1 MKKCKGI
8 GLQRWNSNVQEFLFQ
23 NIHENV
29 SSPCF
34 GSHFFCAGSSP
45 IPRSPQCI
53 FHIMNWL
60 TQRARPGLLAW
71 LDVMGSDTEQPIRR
85 WRVSCEWSQEKLQET
100 HGNPASCWGEE
111 PLVYDGLWFNQL
123 VFSVKIPLWFSASWH
138 LSVAPMDDMVVDI
151 VMRAIRAS
159 VSVILGI
166 SQGLSQGHAEGLA
179 KCS

>member
-8 GLQRWNSNVQEFLFQ
+8 GLQRWNSNVQEFVFQ

-29 SSPCF
+29 SSPWF

-60 TQRARPGLLAW
+60 TQRARPSLLAW
-71 LDVMGSDTEQPIRR
+71 LDVMVHTPFPIRR
-85 WRVSCEWSQEKLQET
+85 WRVSCEWSQEQLQET
-100 HGNPASCWGEE
+100 LQVCKLLGWRT
-111 PLVYDGLWFNQL
+111 LGLWFNQL
-123 VFSVKIPLWFSASWH
+123 VFSVKIPVWFSASWH
-138 LSVAPMDDMVVDI
+138 LSVAPWMDDMVVDI

-179 KCS
+179 QCS

>member
-8 GLQRWNSNVQEFLFQ
+8 GLQRWNSNVQEFVFQ

-60 TQRARPGLLAW
+60 TQRARPG
-71 LDVMGSDTEQPIRR
+71 GSMWWVQTPSNRFEDGGSA
-85 WRVSCEWSQEKLQET
+85 VSGARKNCRKPMETLQVA
-100 HGNPASCWGEE
+100 GVKNPWFMM
-111 PLVYDGLWFNQL
+111 VYGLT
-123 VFSVKIPLWFSASWH
+123 SWFSR
-138 LSVAPMDDMVVDI
+138 LKFLCDFRPP
-151 VMRAIRAS
+151 
-159 VSVILGI
+159 GT
-166 SQGLSQGHAEGLA
+166 SQLLPWMTWW
-179 KCS
+179 